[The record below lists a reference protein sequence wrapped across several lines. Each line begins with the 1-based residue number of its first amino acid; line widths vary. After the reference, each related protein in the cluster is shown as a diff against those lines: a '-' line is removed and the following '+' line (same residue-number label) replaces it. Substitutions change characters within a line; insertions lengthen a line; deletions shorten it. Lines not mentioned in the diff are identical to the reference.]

1 MNKEFNENKVAVIT
15 GGAKKIGRATAKK
28 LAEQGFNILIHTGGK
43 SIEEAKKTVEIVK
56 EYGVKSNFID
66 GDLLNLT
73 TINKIKEAAIK
84 LGTPS
89 VLINNAALRINE
101 DFEKITYEDWKKV
114 MTVNVD
120 ASFLCAQAL
129 IGYMTKQKWGR
140 IISIG
145 GVSARQSTIY
155 GLRNAAVVH
164 MTKTLSDQL
173 GSDGITLNVLHPGL
187 TQTPAIRER
196 MSETAKQQGKT
207 LEEVEAESAKNV
219 AIKRTIKPEELAFVT
234 AVLSSPK
241 AECITGES
249 IAGGGGAI
257 GAVFQ

>member
-1 MNKEFNENKVAVIT
+1 MSKEFNKNKVAVIT

-56 EYGVKSNFID
+56 EYGVKSNFVD

-140 IISIG
+140 IINIG
-145 GVSARQSTIY
+145 GISGHIGAKTRAHVVTSK
-155 GLRNAAVVH
+155 AALV
-164 MTKTLSDQL
+164 
-173 GSDGITLNVLHPGL
+173 GL
-187 TQTPAIRER
+187 TKAISMEFLEQGVTCNCVVPGFIVDFDSKETTLKGHWLKHPQTPSLVLNRF
-196 MSETAKQQGKT
+196 GKPDEVAEVIANLCKKEADYINGQT
-207 LEEVEAESAKNV
+207 LHVS
-219 AIKRTIKPEELAFVT
+219 
-234 AVLSSPK
+234 
-241 AECITGES
+241 
-249 IAGGGGAI
+249 GGS
-257 GAVFQ
+257 FTP